1 MTQSQ
6 DYIIAL
12 QSLLWLLA
20 EQAPWICCLAGLIQK
35 QGFYGLDFFITIKT
49 DLFFFKS
56 PSQAV
61 V

>member
-20 EQAPWICCLAGLIQK
+20 KQAPWIYWFRTVIQSG
-35 QGFYGLDFFITIKT
+35 GFNVV
-49 DLFFFKS
+49 FFFFFF
-56 PSQAV
+56 PSSANNKK
-61 V
+61 

>member
-20 EQAPWICCLAGLIQK
+20 KQAPWIYWFRTVIQSG
-35 QGFYGLDFFITIKT
+35 GFNV
-49 DLFFFKS
+49 FFFSFS
-56 PSQAV
+56 PPV
-61 V
+61 PIIKNRGI

>member
-20 EQAPWICCLAGLIQK
+20 EQAPWIYWLMAVIQ
-35 QGFYGLDFFITIKT
+35 
-49 DLFFFKS
+49 
-56 PSQAV
+56 
-61 V
+61 